1 MQGHGLDRHGTA
13 EHTVILSAADA
24 DRLRR
29 YAGAL
34 YDHLT
39 EAAEHGTAP
48 SLASVAFTLQTGR
61 ACLAHRL
68 AIRCAG
74 TEELLGALAAAA
86 AGRPHPAVSASV
98 VEPGTEPGPLA
109 VPPRDEHEAAQ
120 AWLAGHTVRWED
132 FRREGATRTPLPGHP
147 FGEARADRAATTPA
161 PRAGREALRTAVEEY
176 LKACYA
182 EVSEIPVERL
192 HAHVPLDHYGL
203 SSALVARLTARL
215 ADDLGTVSPTLF
227 FEHRDLAGVAGA
239 LLDRDG
245 PWRHRAEERAG
256 RAPAHESRAERT
268 DAERAP
274 GRSGVAVPAGSGEQA
289 VAIVGIAGRYPKAPD
304 LERFWD
310 NLVAGRDCVD
320 RLPPER
326 HRPGWPVDDMWGGFL
341 DGVDLFD
348 PLLFQI
354 TPRDA
359 ALMDPQERLFLETT
373 WRALEDAGYPRTRL
387 REQHGS
393 RVSVYAGS
401 MYNEYTYFGV
411 ESTLCGVPRDTG
423 CAIGGIANRVS
434 FHFDLRGPSM
444 TVDTMCSSGLVA
456 VHLAVQA
463 LRRGECEMAVAGAVN
478 LSLHPN
484 KFLQQRRMRLTASG
498 RRCRSFGRGGDG
510 FVPAEGVGVLVLK
523 PLDRALA
530 DGDRIHAV
538 VRGSAVLHMGRTNG
552 WIVPNP
558 AAQAEVVAEALRDAG
573 LAPADIGYIEAH
585 GAGTEL
591 GDPIEIEGLTRV
603 FGAAGLPPGSIPV
616 GSVKSSIGHVEAG
629 AGIAALTKVLLQMR
643 HRRLAPSL
651 HAEELNPGIDWDAV
665 PFRVQ
670 RSADEWRAAPG
681 APLRAG
687 ISSFGAGGTIA
698 HLVLE
703 SHESARPRPAPAVP
717 DGRPRLLV
725 LSAQDERRLR
735 EYAGALAEHL
745 RTVAGSAAEPALD
758 DLAFTLS
765 TGREPL
771 RERLAFVARDTAG
784 AAEVLGRQASGDD
797 SCVLRGRTP
806 GPGASTGPV
815 LPAGDFAEGS
825 AGEEHELR
833 ALGAHWVA
841 GGPVD
846 WARLRPATGP
856 APRIVPLP
864 GHPFARMRCWAE
876 PDSAAGPAAPSPNA
890 PEPYSASAGAPV
902 PPAAG
907 AGAVPHDRAEYGAAG
922 SGPEHAPAHDHPG
935 RTPEVPLLRRTWA
948 ESAAE
953 PDPAVVDGPLLC
965 LFTDSTEAVAR
976 ELVRAAGPER
986 IVLLRRGADRG
997 DGVPA
1002 YTGEAGAVT
1011 AVGELLAR
1019 HPDLAGWID
1028 LCDHADDAA
1037 DGRED
1042 ADGDWT
1048 ARLAALRRLVSYRAG
1063 HGLRV
1068 LHVTRGLRGVG
1079 GVPPRLAGARLAGYV
1094 RMLGAEYRRVRA
1106 TTVDTDLGAA
1116 DAPALARQLLGEVAA
1131 YDRYG
1136 EVCHRAGAR
1145 LVPSPVPVVA
1155 EHRPLRIP
1163 GHAVQVLTGATRG
1176 IGARVA
1182 RHLVACGARRL
1193 VLLGARSLPPREQ
1206 WSRPDLSPRAAEAVA
1221 TVRRLEAMGAQLRL
1235 HAGELTD
1242 AAGVGAFLDG
1252 VRREWGP
1259 VAGVVHCA
1267 GRVAEGDPAFAHRGA
1282 VLARRV
1288 WRPKA
1293 DALAVLADACATDR
1307 PAYFVTFSSVCAA
1320 VPRLAAGVSDYAAAN
1335 AYADFFT
1342 EDRVRRGRTEFRS
1355 IDWPM
1360 WAQSGQG
1367 AGGPNVCEPVGL
1379 AALDDEAALRVLER
1393 VLALPDG
1400 GTVLPCPPL
1409 PGVDV
1414 DRTALLAVRPHE
1426 PGSAR
1431 TASPEPAPEPQPVPV
1446 RDTDPVPAPA
1456 SPGTGTPVPPGTGRD
1471 LPPAPWLMELFAEN
1485 LGIPVG
1491 ELDPTADFAEL
1502 GVESV
1507 LLGDLL
1513 QQIEERVGRPLEPS
1527 TLLRHSTVTALTR
1540 HLATLREPDPMPGP
1554 GSAADPEP
1562 VTVRGPGHDTGPGQ
1576 ALVPAAADPVPAAV
1590 PAASDAPSAPVPASP
1605 GADTAAAPGGAPD
1618 PLPAAVP
1625 DGRIAVIGLACR
1637 FPGAPDVDAF
1647 WADLV
1652 AGRCRVTEVPPS
1664 RWDHHTLYAPTPQ
1677 PGRSLSKWGGFL
1689 DGIED
1694 FDPDWFG
1701 MTDDEATALDP
1712 AIRLFLEAT
1721 ACCLAEAGYTD
1732 GEVWGRR
1739 VGVYVGG
1746 RTTPYGERAG
1756 IRPDGLQSDP
1766 NFIAA
1771 QVAHRYNFRGPSMV
1785 VDSACSSSLVA
1796 VQLACRALAA
1806 GDAEI
1811 AVAGGVEVLLDERPY
1826 LEFSAARAISPS
1838 GRCRTFDERADGF
1851 VPGEGCGAVLLKPLR
1866 AALAD
1871 GDRIHGVIDA
1881 AEVNNDGNTMG
1892 VTTPNPDAQAELL
1905 RRALAASGRH
1915 PEEIGLL
1922 EAHGT
1927 GTLIGDP
1934 MELRALTDVFRE
1946 RSRREGWCAIG
1957 SVKSNLGHL
1966 LCAAGIAGLLKAVL
1980 AVRHG
1985 QIPPTL
1991 FCETPNPRFDFARS
2005 PFYPVTRLTTWAPD
2019 GARVA
2024 GVSSFG
2030 LGGTN
2035 AHVIVSRPDPAW
2047 RAGGPPPREPLPL
2060 PAFRR
2065 RRLWLDAPGRT
2076 PVVASL
2082 LDLDF
2087 SPAGTG

>member
-1 MQGHGLDRHGTA
+1 MQGHGQDRHGTV
-13 EHTVILSAADA
+13 EHTVILSAASA
-24 DRLRR
+24 GSLRR

-34 YDHLT
+34 YDHLA
-39 EAAEHGTAP
+39 EAADHGTAP

-61 ACLAHRL
+61 VSLAHRL

-74 TEELLGALAAAA
+74 TKQLLEALAAAA
-86 AGRPHPAVSASV
+86 AGRPHPAVSVSV

-109 VPPRDEHEAAQ
+109 APPRDEHEAAQ

-132 FRREGATRTPLPGHP
+132 FRHEGATRTPLPGHP
-147 FGEARADRAATTPA
+147 FGAAPTDRAGRAPA
-161 PRAGREALRTAVEEY
+161 PRADRDARRTAVEEY
-176 LKACYA
+176 LKERYA
-182 EVSEIPVERL
+182 EVSEIPAERL
-192 HAHVPLDHYGL
+192 HARVPLDHYGL

-215 ADDLGTVSPTLF
+215 TEDLGTVPPTLF

-239 LLDRDG
+239 LLDHDG
-245 PWRHRAEERAG
+245 PWRRQAAERAG
-256 RAPAHESRAERT
+256 ARQTGGEQIPAEQARAEQAL
-268 DAERAP
+268 AEPSP
-274 GRSGVAVPAGSGEQA
+274 GRKGAALAGSGERA
-289 VAIVGIAGRYPKAPD
+289 VAVVGIAGRYPQAPD

-310 NLVAGRDCVD
+310 NLVSGRDCVGQ
-320 RLPPER
+320 LPPDR
-326 HRPGWPVDDMWGGFL
+326 RRPGWPADDMWGGFL
-341 DGVDLFD
+341 DDVDLFD

-411 ESTLCGVPRDTG
+411 ESTLRGAPQDTG

-573 LAPADIGYIEAH
+573 LDPADIGYLEAH

-616 GSVKSSIGHVEAG
+616 GSVKSTIGHVEAG
-629 AGIAALTKVLLQMR
+629 AGVAALTKVLLQMR

-651 HAEELNPGIDWDAV
+651 HAGELNPGIDWDAV

-670 RSADEWRAAPG
+670 RSAEEWRAAPG

-703 SHESARPRPAPAVP
+703 SHEPVGPRPTPPVP

-725 LSAQDERRLR
+725 LSAHDERRLR
-735 EYAGALAEHL
+735 EYAGAVAEHL
-745 RTVAGSAAEPALD
+745 RGAADSGAEPALG
-758 DLAFTLS
+758 DLAFTLG

-784 AAEVLGRQASGDD
+784 AAEVLGRYAAGDD

-815 LPAGDFAEGS
+815 MPAEGFAED
-825 AGEEHELR
+825 ERELCE
-833 ALGAHWVA
+833 LGAHWVA

-856 APRIVPLP
+856 GPAIVPLP

-876 PDSAAGPAAPSPNA
+876 PASAAGSASTPSPKQ
-890 PEPYSASAGAPV
+890 PERFSVPAGTPV
-902 PPAAG
+902 PPAAT
-907 AGAVPHDRAEYGAAG
+907 AGAVTHDRADSAAAPAG
-922 SGPEHAPAHDHPG
+922 TGHAPAYDRPG
-935 RTPEVPLLRRTWA
+935 GAAETPLLRRTWV
-948 ESAAE
+948 ESVAE
-953 PDPAVVDGPLLC
+953 PDPTPVDGPLLC
-965 LFTDSTEAVAR
+965 LFADPSEAVAR

-997 DGVPA
+997 DGVAA
-1002 YTGEAGAVT
+1002 YTGEADAVA
-1011 AVGELLAR
+1011 AVGELLAH
-1019 HPDLAGWID
+1019 HPGLAGWID
-1028 LCDHADDAA
+1028 LCDHADSA
-1037 DGRED
+1037 DGGGED
-1042 ADGDWT
+1042 PDGDWT

-1068 LHVTRGLRGVG
+1068 LHVTRGLRGAG
-1079 GVPPRLAGARLAGYV
+1079 GVPPRLTGARLAGYV

-1106 TTVDTDLGAA
+1106 TTVDTDLGAD
-1116 DAPALARQLLGEVAA
+1116 DASTLARQLLEEVAA
-1131 YDRYG
+1131 YDRHG
-1136 EVCHRAGAR
+1136 EVCHRAGTR
-1145 LVPSPVPVVA
+1145 LVPSLASVTA

-1163 GHAVQVLTGATRG
+1163 EHAVQVLTGATRG

-1182 RHLVACGARRL
+1182 RHLVECGARRL

-1221 TVRRLEAMGAQLRL
+1221 TVRRLEAMGARLRL
-1235 HAGELTD
+1235 HTGELTD
-1242 AAGVGAFLDG
+1242 AAGVGTFLDG

-1335 AYADFFT
+1335 SYADFFT

-1355 IDWPM
+1355 VDWPM

-1379 AALDDEAALRVLER
+1379 AALDDAAALRVLER
-1393 VLALPDG
+1393 VLSLPDG

-1409 PGVDV
+1409 PGVGV
-1414 DRTALLAVRPHE
+1414 DHTALLAVRP
-1426 PGSAR
+1426 
-1431 TASPEPAPEPQPVPV
+1431 PEPDGSGQVS
-1446 RDTDPVPAPA
+1446 APA
-1456 SPGTGTPVPPGTGRD
+1456 SSPAGAARLPRTAQD

-1485 LGIPVG
+1485 LGIPVR

-1527 TLLRHSTVTALTR
+1527 TLLRHSTVAALTR
-1540 HLATLREPDPMPGP
+1540 HLDTVSAARPAPRPEPEHTPEATG
-1554 GSAADPEP
+1554 AADPEP
-1562 VTVRGPGHDTGPGQ
+1562 VAAGVHRTGTAPGPAP
-1576 ALVPAAADPVPAAV
+1576 VPAAADPVPAAFPGGSPAPA
-1590 PAASDAPSAPVPASP
+1590 PAAF
-1605 GADTAAAPGGAPD
+1605 
-1618 PLPAAVP
+1618 P
-1625 DGRIAVIGLACR
+1625 DGKIAVIGLACR
-1637 FPGAPDVDAF
+1637 FPGASDIDAF

-1677 PGRSLSKWGGFL
+1677 PGRSLSKWGGFV

-1701 MTDDEATALDP
+1701 MTEDEATALDP
-1712 AIRLFLEAT
+1712 AIRLFLEVT

-1746 RTTPYGERAG
+1746 RTTPYGRRAG
-1756 IRPDGLQSDP
+1756 IHPGGLQSDP

-1871 GDRIHGVIDA
+1871 GDRIHAVIDA

-1946 RSRREGWCAIG
+1946 SSDRE
-1957 SVKSNLGHL
+1957 
-1966 LCAAGIAGLLKAVL
+1966 AG
-1980 AVRHG
+1980 
-1985 QIPPTL
+1985 
-1991 FCETPNPRFDFARS
+1991 ARS
-2005 PFYPVTRLTTWAPD
+2005 
-2019 GARVA
+2019 GA
-2024 GVSSFG
+2024 
-2030 LGGTN
+2030 
-2035 AHVIVSRPDPAW
+2035 
-2047 RAGGPPPREPLPL
+2047 
-2060 PAFRR
+2060 
-2065 RRLWLDAPGRT
+2065 
-2076 PVVASL
+2076 
-2082 LDLDF
+2082 
-2087 SPAGTG
+2087 